1 MAMGLFEVDGGC
13 AVKPYYEITS
23 PIFDKVTIHLDNR
36 YYPGKTFQI
45 VTMGNSD
52 KNMYIQRATFDG
64 KSWDR
69 CWFYHEDFANGG
81 VLELHL
87 GDKPNK
93 QWGIGKLPQ
102 DD

>member
-1 MAMGLFEVDGGC
+1 
-13 AVKPYYEITS
+13 
-23 PIFDKVTIHLDNR
+23 
-36 YYPGKTFQI
+36 
-45 VTMGNSD
+45 
-52 KNMYIQRATFDG
+52 MYIQRAVFNG
-64 KSWDR
+64 KLWNKF
-69 CWFYHEDFANGG
+69 WLYHEDFANGG